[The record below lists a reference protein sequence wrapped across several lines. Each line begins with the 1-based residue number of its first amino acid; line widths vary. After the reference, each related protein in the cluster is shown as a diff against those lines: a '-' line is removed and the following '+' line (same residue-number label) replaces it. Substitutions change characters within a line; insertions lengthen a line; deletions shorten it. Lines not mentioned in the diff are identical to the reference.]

1 MFSLKPVLFF
11 AAKILFFYLLLIALF
26 TWWGASYT
34 KNLNKVNTFVFGNYG
49 SNGLVR
55 FKINK
60 PKKTPFSIKMEVI
73 SKKMMRQIQRQANKT
88 NNRQK
93 QAGIKMIF
101 YLFDAWLFAIL
112 PLIIVLSF
120 VLASP
125 IPPLQMLKAIG
136 LGILL
141 SQLLVLFKIGIT
153 ITDEV
158 YLNPWLEI
166 DDSLWQFFFAN
177 QSATTALKD
186 IFKYVG
192 FSLIFSVLIW
202 AGAAFNGK
210 DWRKFGRI
218 IDKMS
223 V

>member
-11 AAKILFFYLLLIALF
+11 AAKILIFYLLLIALF

-34 KNLNKVNTFVFGNYG
+34 KTLNKLNTFVFENYG

-60 PKKTPFSIKMEVI
+60 PKKTPFSIKMEII
-73 SKKMMRQIQRQANKT
+73 SKKMARQVQRQANKS
-88 NNRQK
+88 NSRKK
-93 QAGIKMIF
+93 QAGVKMLF
-101 YLFDAWLFAIL
+101 YQFDAWLFAVL

-125 IPPLQMLKAIG
+125 IPPLQMLKA
-136 LGILL
+136 LGIGIVL

-158 YLNPWLEI
+158 YLNPWLQI
-166 DDSLWQFFFAN
+166 DDSLWQTIFAN
-177 QSATTALKD
+177 PSATTALKD

-218 IDKMS
+218 IDKMGI
-223 V
+223 